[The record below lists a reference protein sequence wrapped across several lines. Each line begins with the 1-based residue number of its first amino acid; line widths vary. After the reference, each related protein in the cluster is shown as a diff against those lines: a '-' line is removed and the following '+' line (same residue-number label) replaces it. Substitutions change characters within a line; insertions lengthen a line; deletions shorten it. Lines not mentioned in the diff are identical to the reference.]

1 MNISQ
6 VKLKVLERSTG
17 HKKVEEWTFL
27 PKDWIYDLIGNYL
40 VGTMIWG
47 QRPIIFEKNFAL
59 LKFETWNK
67 VRRRHIYDFDDIL
80 ILNLVTRKSFSMRS
94 TTVITQFK
102 EKAAGRIDWRNLR
115 IHQFPYLKWNGI
127 IVKNDR
133 LECIECKI
141 RIKNEENDHFLG

>member
-1 MNISQ
+1 MNISP
-6 VKLKVLERSTG
+6 VKFKVLERCTG

-27 PKDWIYDLIGNYL
+27 PKDWNHDLK
-40 VGTMIWG
+40 IWSD
-47 QRPIIFEKNFAL
+47 RPVIFEKNFAL